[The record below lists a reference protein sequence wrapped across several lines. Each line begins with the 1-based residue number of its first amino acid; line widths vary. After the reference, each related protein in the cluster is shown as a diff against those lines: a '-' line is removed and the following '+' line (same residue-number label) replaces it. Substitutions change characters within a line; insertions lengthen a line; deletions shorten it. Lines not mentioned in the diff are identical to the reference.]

1 MWHMILLPNITRKFL
16 ADVAEADS
24 FADDK
29 TVEAFVAKMKS
40 AGLYGDATPDEID
53 ELDKII

>member
-1 MWHMILLPNITRKFL
+1 MILLPNITRKFL